1 MPDIYGC
8 SLECMHYGELVA
20 SPWLSSSSHLQ
31 VLLHP
36 HVLLYLEL
44 RYSQMPSKG
53 KKRVW
58 LRIQKLNNFSVPI
71 GFGPS

>member
-20 SPWLSSSSHLQ
+20 SPWLSSSLQSHI
-31 VLLHP
+31 LLHP

-44 RYSQMPSKG
+44 RYRQIHSKEKDFG
-53 KKRVW
+53 EEYKR
-58 LRIQKLNNFSVPI
+58 
-71 GFGPS
+71 